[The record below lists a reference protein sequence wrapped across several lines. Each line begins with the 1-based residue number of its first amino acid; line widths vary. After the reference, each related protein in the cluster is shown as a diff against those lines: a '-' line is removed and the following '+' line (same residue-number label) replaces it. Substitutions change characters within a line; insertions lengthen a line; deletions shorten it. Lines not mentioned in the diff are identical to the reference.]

1 MKDGMVRIEL
11 RRRVY
16 PVGGKAWTVKTA
28 TAVYRPVSLAN
39 NWAKEKNDK
48 LDFYGDRRW
57 VVCDEGQL
65 EVAVPTVAS
74 TPEVATD
81 KEQGTSKQYSDAVSA
96 VGCGVITVVV
106 ILSLLGLGIY
116 SAIVCIFGL

>member
-11 RRRVY
+11 RRRVH
-16 PVGGKAWTVKTA
+16 PAAGKAWTVKTA
-28 TAVYRPVSLAN
+28 TAVYRPVAVAYD
-39 NWAKEKNDK
+39 WAKEKNDK

-57 VVCDEGQL
+57 VVCDEGGT

-74 TPEVATD
+74 TPEIATD
-81 KEQGTSKQYSDAVSA
+81 KDQGTSKQYSDAVSV
-96 VGCGVITVVV
+96 VGCGVITVVG

-116 SAIVCIFGL
+116 SAIAYIFGL

>member
-16 PVGGKAWTVKTA
+16 PAGGKAWTVKTA
-28 TAVYRPVSLAN
+28 TAVYRPASIAYD
-39 NWAKEKNDK
+39 WAKEKNAK

-57 VVCDEGQL
+57 VVCDEGET

-81 KEQGTSKQYSDAVSA
+81 KEQYSDVVSV
-96 VGCGVITVVV
+96 VGCGVITVAV
-106 ILSLLGLGIY
+106 ILSLLGFGIY
-116 SAIVCIFGL
+116 SAIAYIFGL